1 MKEITKKIRYY
12 WHALPQGLQIAVIAY
27 LTFVAVVGVFIMAR
41 KLARASAGEAL
52 AGVSAPVDTAPAP
65 IKETPREI
73 VVDSVD
79 NALLADAFSTDEET
93 SVVAKREVS
102 QEEMVQVAND
112 WLQPQ
117 VTQISFRIADLR
129 RSIEKDKRL
138 LETGQPQIEPLE
150 EEVARLEEEFRKANA
165 AMDLPVLNNSSFNE
179 EVEYRYY
186 DTKARLDKARKK
198 LKLLSQSLMGVDKRI
213 AHREN
218 LVKQL
223 EVEASDLRDRL
234 ERVRK
239 RDLKLLPV
247 VYEYAKSGM
256 TTLPLLRYLGRSN
269 WEVSFIEDI
278 SVAFERQFK
287 RKMPISAY
295 GQSDTHSKMGWDHS
309 NSADVPIHPDSE
321 EGQWLLS
328 YLSSNDVP
336 FLAFRRAMAG
346 VSTGPH
352 FHIGHPSHRL
362 KR

>member
-1 MKEITKKIRYY
+1 MKEIMERIRYY
-12 WHALPQGLQIAVIAY
+12 WRALPQGLQVAVIAY
-27 LTFVAVVGVFIMAR
+27 LTFVVIIGLFILAR
-41 KLARASAGEAL
+41 KATRTSTEDSISEIA
-52 AGVSAPVDTAPAP
+52 VPVAPAP
-65 IKETPREI
+65 EMPREI

-79 NALLADAFSTDEET
+79 NALLADAFSTDEEI
-93 SVVAKREVS
+93 SVVAKKEVS
-102 QEEMVQVAND
+102 EEEMVQVAND

-117 VTQISFRIADLR
+117 VTQIGFRIAELR
-129 RSIEKDKRL
+129 RGIEKDKRL
-138 LETGQPQIEPLE
+138 LETGDPQRELLE
-150 EEVARLEEEFRKANA
+150 GEIAKLEEEFRKANA

-179 EVEYRYY
+179 EVEQRYY
-186 DTKARLDKARKK
+186 DSKARLDKARKK
-198 LKLLSQSLMGVDKRI
+198 LKTLLQSLEGVDKRV

-223 EVEASDLRDRL
+223 EVEASDLRSRL

-239 RDLKLLPV
+239 RDLKILPV

-295 GQSDTHSKMGWDHS
+295 GQSDTHSRMGWDHS
-309 NSADVPIHPDSE
+309 NSADVPIHPDSD
-321 EGQWLLS
+321 EGRWLLS

-336 FLAFRRAMAG
+336 FLAFRRAMPG